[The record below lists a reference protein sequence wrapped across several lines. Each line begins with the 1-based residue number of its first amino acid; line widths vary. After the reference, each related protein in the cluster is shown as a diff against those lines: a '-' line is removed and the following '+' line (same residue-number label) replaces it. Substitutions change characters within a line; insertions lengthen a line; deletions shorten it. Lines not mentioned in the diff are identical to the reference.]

1 MPLEIKELQVRVT
14 VNEQQQQEAAL
25 AAPGSQESK
34 DEKKVMLQDCID
46 NIMDIINS
54 KKER

>member
-1 MPLEIKELQVRVT
+1 MPLEIKELQVSVT
-14 VNEQQQQEAAL
+14 VNEQQQKEAAT

-34 DEKKVMLQDCID
+34 DETKAVLQQCID
-46 NIMDIINS
+46 TIMDIMNS

>member
-1 MPLEIKELQVRVT
+1 MPLQINELQISVT
-14 VNEQQQQEAAL
+14 VNDQQAKEAAS

-34 DEKKVMLQDCID
+34 DEKKAIAKQIID
-46 NIMDIINS
+46 DVMDIINS